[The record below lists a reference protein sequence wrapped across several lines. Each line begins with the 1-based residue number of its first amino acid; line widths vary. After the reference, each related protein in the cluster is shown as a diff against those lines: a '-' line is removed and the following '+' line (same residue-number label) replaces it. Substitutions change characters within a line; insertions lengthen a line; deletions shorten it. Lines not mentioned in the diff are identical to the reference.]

1 MVQGAKHMK
10 SSNAAANGGS
20 SPQPKPQPKPKRR
33 RKRLPR
39 WADRLIT
46 IVIILIGVGLM
57 TWPWILDRLE
67 ASGVFNQISTVSST
81 VDALSAE
88 ERERILLQAR
98 SFNEQLAGE
107 ATELPAD
114 QIEPYTQQ
122 LIFDRDPMMSW
133 VDIPSIDVSMPIYH
147 GTSEEVLMAG
157 VGHLEGTSLPVGG
170 TSTHCV
176 LTAHSGMRN
185 LSMFDDIHSLEPG
198 DLVLLHTMNKTLAY
212 KMVDSEVVLP
222 EEMESLTIEPGAD
235 KVTLV
240 TCTPYGVND
249 HRLLVHC
256 VRTKYNKKDVDKQK
270 SLARTAA
277 METGAFV
284 VVGVS
289 KPFQPPLSLRFRC
302 IWVKHLLQAALPCI
316 LERFICYAEGSA
328 YGTQR
333 ERRARHRRV
342 RKDRTD
348 R

>member
-10 SSNAAANGGS
+10 SNNAADNGGS
-20 SPQPKPQPKPKRR
+20 SPQPKPQPKTKPNRR

-81 VDALSAE
+81 VDALPAE

-98 SFNEQLAGE
+98 SFNEQL
-107 ATELPAD
+107 
-114 QIEPYTQQ
+114 
-122 LIFDRDPMMSW
+122 IFDRDPMMSW
-133 VDIPSIDVSMPIYH
+133 VEIPSIDVSMPIYH

-185 LSMFDDIHSLEPG
+185 LSMFDDIRSLEPG

-270 SLARTAA
+270 SLAGRHWGKREFAVLI
-277 METGAFV
+277 V
-284 VVGVS
+284 VVAIV
-289 KPFQPPLSLRFRC
+289 
-302 IWVKHLLQAALPCI
+302 LLLLDIVVHA
-316 LERFICYAEGSA
+316 
-328 YGTQR
+328 
-333 ERRARHRRV
+333 V
-342 RKDRTD
+342 RKR
-348 R
+348 RKAKASA

>member
-10 SSNAAANGGS
+10 SNNAADNGGS

-39 WADRLIT
+39 WADRLI
-46 IVIILIGVGLM
+46 

-107 ATELPAD
+107 ATKLPAD
-114 QIEPYTQQ
+114 QIEPYAQQ

-133 VDIPSIDVSMPIYH
+133 VEIPSIDVSMPIYH
-147 GTSEEVLMAG
+147 GTSEEVLMA
-157 VGHLEGTSLPVGG
+157 GTSLPVGG

-270 SLARTAA
+270 SLAGRHWGKREFAVLI
-277 METGAFV
+277 V
-284 VVGVS
+284 VVAIV
-289 KPFQPPLSLRFRC
+289 
-302 IWVKHLLQAALPCI
+302 LLLLDIVIHA
-316 LERFICYAEGSA
+316 
-328 YGTQR
+328 
-333 ERRARHRRV
+333 V
-342 RKDRTD
+342 RKR
-348 R
+348 RKAKASA

>member
-10 SSNAAANGGS
+10 SDNAADNGDS
-20 SPQPKPQPKPKRR
+20 SPQPKPKGGKRR

-81 VDALSAE
+81 VDALSEE

-107 ATELPAD
+107 ATELPVD
-114 QIEPYTQQ
+114 QIEPYDQQ

-133 VDIPSIDVSMPIYH
+133 VEIPSIDVSMPIYH

-222 EEMESLTIEPGAD
+222 EEMESLTIEPGTD

-256 VRTKYNKKDVDKQK
+256 VRTKYSKKDVDKQK
-270 SLARTAA
+270 SLAGRHWGKREFAVLI
-277 METGAFV
+277 V
-284 VVGVS
+284 VIAIV
-289 KPFQPPLSLRFRC
+289 
-302 IWVKHLLQAALPCI
+302 LLLLDIVIHA
-316 LERFICYAEGSA
+316 
-328 YGTQR
+328 
-333 ERRARHRRV
+333 V
-342 RKDRTD
+342 RKR
-348 R
+348 RKAKASA

>member
-10 SSNAAANGGS
+10 SNNAAANGGS
-20 SPQPKPQPKPKRR
+20 SPQPKPQPKSKRR

-114 QIEPYTQQ
+114 QIEPYGQQ

-133 VDIPSIDVSMPIYH
+133 VEIPSIDVSMPIYH

-176 LTAHSGMRN
+176 
-185 LSMFDDIHSLEPG
+185 
-198 DLVLLHTMNKTLAY
+198 
-212 KMVDSEVVLP
+212 
-222 EEMESLTIEPGAD
+222 
-235 KVTLV
+235 
-240 TCTPYGVND
+240 
-249 HRLLVHC
+249 
-256 VRTKYNKKDVDKQK
+256 RTKYNKKDVDKQK
-270 SLARTAA
+270 SLAGRHWGKREFAVLI
-277 METGAFV
+277 V
-284 VVGVS
+284 VVAIV
-289 KPFQPPLSLRFRC
+289 
-302 IWVKHLLQAALPCI
+302 LLLLDIVVHA
-316 LERFICYAEGSA
+316 
-328 YGTQR
+328 
-333 ERRARHRRV
+333 V
-342 RKDRTD
+342 RKR
-348 R
+348 RKAKASA

>member
-1 MVQGAKHMK
+1 MMQGAKHMK
-10 SSNAAANGGS
+10 SNNAADNGGS

-107 ATELPAD
+107 ATELPVD
-114 QIEPYTQQ
+114 QIEPYAQQ

-133 VDIPSIDVSMPIYH
+133 VEIPSIDVSMPIYH
-147 GTSEEVLMAG
+147 GTSEEVLM
-157 VGHLEGTSLPVGG
+157 
-170 TSTHCV
+170 
-176 LTAHSGMRN
+176 SGMRN

-256 VRTKYNKKDVDKQK
+256 VRTKYSKKDVDKQK
-270 SLARTAA
+270 SLAGRHWGKREFAVLI
-277 METGAFV
+277 V
-284 VVGVS
+284 VVAIV
-289 KPFQPPLSLRFRC
+289 
-302 IWVKHLLQAALPCI
+302 LLLLDIVIHAIRKRRKAK
-316 LERFICYAEGSA
+316 ASA
-328 YGTQR
+328 
-333 ERRARHRRV
+333 
-342 RKDRTD
+342 
-348 R
+348 

>member
-10 SSNAAANGGS
+10 SNNAAASGGS
-20 SPQPKPQPKPKRR
+20 SPQPKPKGGKRR

-81 VDALSAE
+81 VDALSEE

-107 ATELPAD
+107 VTELPAD
-114 QIEPYTQQ
+114 QIEPYDQQ

-133 VDIPSIDVSMPIYH
+133 VEIPSIDVSMPIYH

-185 LSMFDDIHSLEPG
+185 LGMFDDIHSLEPG

-222 EEMESLTIEPGAD
+222 EEMESLTIELGAD
-235 KVTLV
+235 KLTLV

-256 VRTKYNKKDVDKQK
+256 IRTKYSKKDVDKQK
-270 SLARTAA
+270 SLAGRHWGKREFAVLIVA
-277 METGAFV
+277 VAIV
-284 VVGVS
+284 
-289 KPFQPPLSLRFRC
+289 
-302 IWVKHLLQAALPCI
+302 LLLLDIVIHTIRKRRKAKA
-316 LERFICYAEGSA
+316 SA
-328 YGTQR
+328 
-333 ERRARHRRV
+333 
-342 RKDRTD
+342 
-348 R
+348 